1 MRQGTLYLPPNTKM
15 PQLASVF
22 GMLATICGLFT
33 EFHSIIP
40 TFKLVAA
47 ALLTL
52 AAILPVEKQ
61 YASMLLP
68 AGLLV
73 LSHFRRIF
81 QDLSALPAFL
91 IYLLAWISMGLTS
104 SGILR
109 GKGAAILFCGL
120 APIGYGVVSLIYN
133 LRVIAETQADTFTQ
147 IAYRLH
153 QIGCLYPLFWGIT
166 MLILT
171 AGLRPY
177 RKKKTASPNQ
187 QSNNTSEKQLQSQ

>member
-68 AGLLV
+68 AGLLISQTLRIPSLYLV
-73 LSHFRRIF
+73 LQQACFRNI
-81 QDLSALPAFL
+81 
-91 IYLLAWISMGLTS
+91 I
-104 SGILR
+104 
-109 GKGAAILFCGL
+109 
-120 APIGYGVVSLIYN
+120 
-133 LRVIAETQADTFTQ
+133 QATD
-147 IAYRLH
+147 
-153 QIGCLYPLFWGIT
+153 
-166 MLILT
+166 
-171 AGLRPY
+171 
-177 RKKKTASPNQ
+177 
-187 QSNNTSEKQLQSQ
+187 

>member
-73 LSHFRRIF
+73 LSHFLRIF

-109 GKGAAILFCGL
+109 GKGAAILFCG
-120 APIGYGVVSLIYN
+120 
-133 LRVIAETQADTFTQ
+133 
-147 IAYRLH
+147 
-153 QIGCLYPLFWGIT
+153 
-166 MLILT
+166 
-171 AGLRPY
+171 
-177 RKKKTASPNQ
+177 
-187 QSNNTSEKQLQSQ
+187 